1 MNVWNLSPHT
11 HQKYRVIWPKLAQ
24 KDIKTSLLV
33 VSCFPSY
40 ILLGGPVQ
48 LNLTMRPQLVTRNA
62 RCLRTVG
69 VRRLPGT
76 RLMSE
81 SARPI
86 ESPAKHR
93 ASLALISILG
103 LGAGYLGLA
112 YYALDHESVYDVV
125 EKYMPGG
132 SALLDQLESWQHKQ
146 KVQIREQFYKDDN
159 VVAPYIRERKVH
171 SAKSAAQA
179 NVEDPLTP
187 ERFFDAQSGTVS
199 LEKKEYLPLMLLP
212 DTRDPLVNRISMS
225 LNDLIQSVNASAAS
239 ADTVYAV
246 SDGITELAVE
256 IKSMH
261 PKHANLLELEV
272 IQLKDLVDTHES
284 VKKEYQLIH
293 PTGTVASTL
302 PFEMEYHNKLAREI
316 LNLERILVS
325 HINTRNNSAD
335 SGARRAADLTI
346 QSSVVAISPPRIQVP
361 EPPVIPQA
369 PSSQETKT
377 TKSENPAK
385 PAADWHA
392 PLFKL
397 ASSQDFEKILE
408 LQLQLTLISAAIS
421 NNIGGIDEYVDNM
434 RDLLATS
441 QNKEALLNE
450 ALRGIKVPENVD
462 MSAFINEVV
471 K

>member
-1 MNVWNLSPHT
+1 M
-11 HQKYRVIWPKLAQ
+11 
-24 KDIKTSLLV
+24 
-33 VSCFPSY
+33 
-40 ILLGGPVQ
+40 
-48 LNLTMRPQLVTRNA
+48 
-62 RCLRTVG
+62 
-69 VRRLPGT
+69 
-76 RLMSE
+76 
-81 SARPI
+81 
-86 ESPAKHR
+86 SPAKHR
-93 ASLALISILG
+93 ASLVLFSILG
-103 LGAGYLGLA
+103 LGAGYFGLA

-159 VVAPYIRERKVH
+159 VVTPYIKERKAQ

-256 IKSMH
+256 IKSLH

-272 IQLKDLVDTHES
+272 IQLKELVDTHES
-284 VKKEYQLIH
+284 VRKEFLLIH
-293 PTGTVASTL
+293 PSGNVAPTL

-325 HINTRNNSAD
+325 HINTRNNSD
-335 SGARRAADLTI
+335 GSGLPLEKPNVQPSTVTKPA
-346 QSSVVAISPPRIQVP
+346 PRIQGT
-361 EPPVIPQA
+361 EPPVIPTVPAA
-369 PSSQETKT
+369 PSQETKHGV
-377 TKSENPAK
+377 
-385 PAADWHA
+385 DWHT

-421 NNIGGIDEYVDNM
+421 NNIGGIDEYVNNM
-434 RDLLATS
+434 KDLLASS
-441 QNKEALLNE
+441 QNKEALVNE
-450 ALRGIKVPENVD
+450 ALKGIKVPENVD
-462 MSAFINEVV
+462 ISAFINEVV